1 MMIWSFSR
9 IIKNYASLLP
19 PRDWS
24 FCARQQRTCLLQHQ
38 RKHQTMK
45 HFKLSQTCTHC
56 ARQKVQMI
64 EMNKYRDHI
73 LFKLNNNKKVK
84 STTTAAKNTCHIQL
98 YSKSIRQTTL
108 NIIWS
113 VSSYQNQMRETLW
126 VNIMIFWN
134 SALDLSFQAALSFY
148 LGYLWGEKSWKHCLR
163 LKNSLS
169 SNTGR
174 SLEPIINQRCLSKR
188 PFSL

>member
-38 RKHQTMK
+38 TKHQTMK

-113 VSSYQNQMRETLW
+113 VSSYQNQMRETLSKH
-126 VNIMIFWN
+126 N
-134 SALDLSFQAALSFY
+134 DLLKLCPGLIISSCPVFLFRVPV
-148 LGYLWGEKSWKHCLR
+148 GEKKLETL
-163 LKNSLS
+163 LKAEKQPLKQHWSI
-169 SNTGR
+169 TGTDHQ
-174 SLEPIINQRCLSKR
+174 SDMSQ
-188 PFSL
+188 